1 MHFDVNVVF
10 TKRFSIY
17 LSNLLCKL
25 NFSSLRLLISNVV
38 TKTDN
43 KTRFQINTINILLV
57 FYSKNHNICKI
68 FKSKLLRDLRISA
81 LVTNRKI
88 AKLVR
93 IYTFWPNHDNSHI
106 CDNIYPPVLYL
117 VLSERTHSRKV
128 SSGSSEISHS
138 WQ

>member
-1 MHFDVNVVF
+1 MAVCICHQVECICVIVQYLYIHMFIHFARNCPRKIYWEYLQHSNKHIALATPALRTGCPTSFWVIMHFDVNVVF

-57 FYSKNHNICKI
+57 LFKTSNTCER
-68 FKSKLLRDLRISA
+68 FKSKLLRD
-81 LVTNRKI
+81 
-88 AKLVR
+88 
-93 IYTFWPNHDNSHI
+93 
-106 CDNIYPPVLYL
+106 
-117 VLSERTHSRKV
+117 
-128 SSGSSEISHS
+128 
-138 WQ
+138 